1 MPSDTS
7 PLSVAARPCAPVTDR
22 HFRRWPPAAGREEIS
37 RICRLVRQLT
47 AEMVQLTGERLAGP
61 RLSGHR
67 DRRRSECHIR
77 QIAMYVCHV
86 QLGIA
91 MSDIGPC
98 FGRDRTTVGHACQ
111 VVEDRR
117 DEPAFDEFVA
127 MLERLAGS
135 IFNVM
140 RGVRDE

>member
-1 MPSDTS
+1 MPSDLS
-7 PLSVAARPCAPVTDR
+7 PLPVVPRPFRQAVDR
-22 HFRRWPPAAGREEIS
+22 DFRSWPPARAREDVS
-37 RICRLVRQLT
+37 RLCRLVRQLT
-47 AEMVQLTGERLAGP
+47 GEMM
-61 RLSGHR
+61 RLSGERTLERR

-77 QIAMYVCHV
+77 QISMYVCHV
-86 QLGIA
+86 QLGIP

-127 MLERLAGS
+127 MLERLTGS
-135 IFNVM
+135 IFDTL

>member
-1 MPSDTS
+1 MPSDIL
-7 PLSVAARPCAPVTDR
+7 PLPVQARPCVPVADR
-22 HFRRWPPAAGREEIS
+22 HFRRFPPAAGRDEVA
-37 RICRLVRQLT
+37 RICRLIRQLT
-47 AEMVQLTGERLAGP
+47 TEMVQLTGERLGA
-61 RLSGHR
+61 RR
-67 DRRRSECHIR
+67 DRRRSECHVR

-86 QLGIA
+86 QLGIP

-111 VVEDRR
+111 VIEDRR

-127 MLERLAGS
+127 ALERLAGS

-140 RGVRDE
+140 KGVRDE

>member
-1 MPSDTS
+1 MPSDIS
-7 PLSVAARPCAPVTDR
+7 SLPPPARPCLEVADR
-22 HFRRWPPAAGREEIS
+22 RLRSWSPAAGRDEIS
-37 RICRLVRQLT
+37 SICRLVRQLT
-47 AEMVQLTGERLAGP
+47 GEMVKLTGDRLAA
-61 RLSGHR
+61 RR

-86 QLGIA
+86 QLGIP

-127 MLERLAGS
+127 TLERLAGS
-135 IFNVM
+135 ICNVM

>member
-1 MPSDTS
+1 MPSDIL
-7 PLSVAARPCAPVTDR
+7 PLPVTARPCVPVADR
-22 HFRRWPPAAGREEIS
+22 HFRRFPPAAGREEIS

-47 AEMVQLTGERLAGP
+47 AEMLLLTGERPAV
-61 RLSGHR
+61 RR

-86 QLGIA
+86 QLGIP

-127 MLERLAGS
+127 ALERLAGS
-135 IFNVM
+135 IFNVVK
-140 RGVRDE
+140 GVRDE

>member
-1 MPSDTS
+1 MQ
-7 PLSVAARPCAPVTDR
+7 VADSN
-22 HFRRWPPAAGREEIS
+22 FRRFPPAAGRDEIS
-37 RICRLVRQLT
+37 RICRLVRQL
-47 AEMVQLTGERLAGP
+47 AGEMVQLTGDRVAA
-61 RLSGHR
+61 RR
-67 DRRRSECHIR
+67 DRRRTECHIR

-86 QLGIA
+86 QLGIP

-127 MLERLAGS
+127 TLERLSGS

-140 RGVRDE
+140 KGVRDE

>member
-1 MPSDTS
+1 MPSDTL
-7 PLSVAARPCAPVTDR
+7 PLSVPARPCAPVADR
-22 HFRRWPPAAGREEIS
+22 HFRRWPPAVGREEIS

-47 AEMVQLTGERLAGP
+47 TEMLQLTGDRLAGP
-61 RLSGHR
+61 RWSGHR

-140 RGVRDE
+140 KGVRDE

>member
-1 MPSDTS
+1 MPPDISS
-7 PLSVAARPCAPVTDR
+7 LPAPSRPCLQVADSN
-22 HFRRWPPAAGREEIS
+22 FRRFPPAAGRDEIS
-37 RICRLVRQLT
+37 RICRLVRQL
-47 AEMVQLTGERLAGP
+47 AGEMVQLTGDRVAA
-61 RLSGHR
+61 RR
-67 DRRRSECHIR
+67 DRRRTECHIR

-86 QLGIA
+86 QLGIP

-127 MLERLAGS
+127 TLERLSGS

-140 RGVRDE
+140 KGVRDE

>member
-1 MPSDTS
+1 
-7 PLSVAARPCAPVTDR
+7 
-22 HFRRWPPAAGREEIS
+22 
-37 RICRLVRQLT
+37 
-47 AEMVQLTGERLAGP
+47 
-61 RLSGHR
+61 
-67 DRRRSECHIR
+67 
-77 QIAMYVCHV
+77 
-86 QLGIA
+86 

-127 MLERLAGS
+127 ALERLTGS

-140 RGVRDE
+140 KGVRDE

>member
-1 MPSDTS
+1 MPSDTLL
-7 PLSVAARPCAPVTDR
+7 LSAAARPRMQAVNRPFR
-22 HFRRWPPAAGREEIS
+22 HWPSVAGREEIS
-37 RICRLVRQLT
+37 RLCRLVRQLT
-47 AEMVQLTGERLAGP
+47 GEMVQLTGDRSLV
-61 RLSGHR
+61 RR
-67 DRRRSECHIR
+67 DNRRTECHIR

-86 QLGIA
+86 ELGIP

-127 MLERLAGS
+127 ALERLTGS
-135 IFNVM
+135 IFNAM
-140 RGVRDE
+140 KGIRDE

>member
-1 MPSDTS
+1 MPSDTMF
-7 PLSVAARPCAPVTDR
+7 LSAAARPCLRVRDR
-22 HFRRWPPAAGREEIS
+22 PIRSWPSAGGRDDIS
-37 RICRLVRQLT
+37 RLCRLVRQLT
-47 AEMVQLTGERLAGP
+47 GEMVRLTGERTP
-61 RLSGHR
+61 VRR
-67 DRRRSECHIR
+67 DIRRMECHVR

-86 QLGIA
+86 QLGIP

-127 MLERLAGS
+127 TLERLTGS
-135 IFNVM
+135 IVNVM
-140 RGVRDE
+140 IGGRDD

>member
-1 MPSDTS
+1 MPSDIS
-7 PLSVAARPCAPVTDR
+7 SLPPPALPHPKAADR
-22 HFRRWPPAAGREEIS
+22 HLRNWSPAAGCDEIS

-47 AEMVQLTGERLAGP
+47 GEMVQLIGDRLAA
-61 RLSGHR
+61 RR

-77 QIAMYVCHV
+77 QIAIYVCHV
-86 QLGIA
+86 QLGIP
-91 MSDIGPC
+91 MSDIGVC

-127 MLERLAGS
+127 TLERLAGS
-135 IFNVM
+135 IFSVM
-140 RGVRDE
+140 RGGRDE

>member
-1 MPSDTS
+1 MPSDIS
-7 PLSVAARPCAPVTDR
+7 SLPAPFRPRVQVADSN
-22 HFRRWPPAAGREEIS
+22 FRRFPPAAGRDEIS
-37 RICRLVRQLT
+37 RICRLVRQL
-47 AEMVQLTGERLAGP
+47 AGEMVQLTGDRVAA
-61 RLSGHR
+61 RR
-67 DRRRSECHIR
+67 DRRRTECHIR

-86 QLGIA
+86 QLGIP

-127 MLERLAGS
+127 TLERLSGS

-140 RGVRDE
+140 KGVRDE

>member
-1 MPSDTS
+1 MPSDTLL
-7 PLSVAARPCAPVTDR
+7 LSAAARPRMPVADR
-22 HFRRWPPAAGREEIS
+22 PFRQRRPVAGREEVP
-37 RICRLVRQLT
+37 RLCRLVC
-47 AEMVQLTGERLAGP
+47 QLTGEMVRLTGD
-61 RLSGHR
+61 RLTARR
-67 DRRRSECHIR
+67 DSRRTECHIR

-86 QLGIA
+86 QLGMP
-91 MSDIGPC
+91 MSDIAPC

-127 MLERLAGS
+127 TLERLAGG
-135 IFNVM
+135 IFCAM

>member
-1 MPSDTS
+1 MPPDISS
-7 PLSVAARPCAPVTDR
+7 LPAPLRPCVQVADSN
-22 HFRRWPPAAGREEIS
+22 FRRFPPAAGRDEVS
-37 RICRLVRQLT
+37 RICRLVRQL
-47 AEMVQLTGERLAGP
+47 AGEMVQLTGDRVAA
-61 RLSGHR
+61 RR
-67 DRRRSECHIR
+67 DRRRTECHIR
-77 QIAMYVCHV
+77 QVAMYVCHV
-86 QLGIA
+86 QLGIP

-127 MLERLAGS
+127 TLERLSGS

-140 RGVRDE
+140 KGVRDE

>member
-1 MPSDTS
+1 VQ
-7 PLSVAARPCAPVTDR
+7 VADSN
-22 HFRRWPPAAGREEIS
+22 FRRFPPSAGRDEIS
-37 RICRLVRQLT
+37 RICRLVRQL
-47 AEMVQLTGERLAGP
+47 AGEMVQLTGDRVAA
-61 RLSGHR
+61 RR
-67 DRRRSECHIR
+67 DRRRTECHIR

-86 QLGIA
+86 QLGIP

-127 MLERLAGS
+127 TLERLSGS

-140 RGVRDE
+140 KGVRDE

>member
-1 MPSDTS
+1 MPPDIVSLPA
-7 PLSVAARPCAPVTDR
+7 PLRPCVQATGR
-22 HFRRWPPAAGREEIS
+22 NFRRFPPVAGRDEIS
-37 RICRLVRQLT
+37 QACQLVRQLT
-47 AEMVQLTGERLAGP
+47 GEMVQLTGDRLAA
-61 RLSGHR
+61 RR
-67 DRRRSECHIR
+67 DRRRRECHIR

-86 QLGIA
+86 QLGIP

-127 MLERLAGS
+127 VLERLTGS

-140 RGVRDE
+140 KGARDE

>member
-1 MPSDTS
+1 MPPDISS
-7 PLSVAARPCAPVTDR
+7 LPAPLRPCAQVDHR
-22 HFRRWPPAAGREEIS
+22 NFRRFPSVAGRDEIS
-37 RICRLVRQLT
+37 RMCRLVRQLT
-47 AEMVQLTGERLAGP
+47 GEMVQLTGDRLGA
-61 RLSGHR
+61 RR
-67 DRRRSECHIR
+67 DRRRTECHIR

-86 QLGIA
+86 QLGIP

-140 RGVRDE
+140 KGVRDE

>member
-1 MPSDTS
+1 MPSDIS
-7 PLSVAARPCAPVTDR
+7 SLPAPFRPCVQVADSN
-22 HFRRWPPAAGREEIS
+22 FRRFPPAAGREEIS
-37 RICRLVRQLT
+37 RICRLVRQL
-47 AEMVQLTGERLAGP
+47 AGEMVQLTGDRVAA
-61 RLSGHR
+61 RR
-67 DRRRSECHIR
+67 DRRRTECHIR

-86 QLGIA
+86 QLGIP

-127 MLERLAGS
+127 TLERLSGS

-140 RGVRDE
+140 KGVRDE

>member
-1 MPSDTS
+1 MPSDIS
-7 PLSVAARPCAPVTDR
+7 SLPALFRPCVQVADSN
-22 HFRRWPPAAGREEIS
+22 FRRFPPAAGRDEIS
-37 RICRLVRQLT
+37 RICRLVRQL
-47 AEMVQLTGERLAGP
+47 AGEMVQLTGDRVAA
-61 RLSGHR
+61 RR
-67 DRRRSECHIR
+67 DRRRTECHIR

-86 QLGIA
+86 QLGIP

-127 MLERLAGS
+127 TLERLSGS

-140 RGVRDE
+140 KGVRDE

>member
-1 MPSDTS
+1 MPSDS
-7 PLSVAARPCAPVTDR
+7 HILSAAARPC
-22 HFRRWPPAAGREEIS
+22 RRLGHPPFHPRPPAVGREEVT
-37 RICRLVRQLT
+37 RLCRLVRQLT
-47 AEMVQLTGERLAGP
+47 VEMVQLTGDRTLP
-61 RLSGHR
+61 RR
-67 DRRRSECHIR
+67 DMRRMDCHIR

-117 DEPAFDEFVA
+117 DEPAFDAFVA
-127 MLERLAGS
+127 TLERLAAG
-135 IFNVM
+135 ILNVL

>member
-7 PLSVAARPCAPVTDR
+7 LLSAAARPRMQVVHRPFS
-22 HFRRWPPAAGREEIS
+22 HWPPVAGREEVG
-37 RICRLVRQLT
+37 RLCRLCRLVRQLT
-47 AEMVQLTGERLAGP
+47 GEMVQLTGDRFAA
-61 RLSGHR
+61 RR
-67 DRRRSECHIR
+67 DRRRIECHIR

-86 QLGIA
+86 ALGIP

-111 VVEDRR
+111 VIEDRR

-127 MLERLAGS
+127 MLERLVVG
-135 IFNVM
+135 IFSVM
-140 RGVRDE
+140 KGVRDE

>member
-1 MPSDTS
+1 MPSDIS
-7 PLSVAARPCAPVTDR
+7 SLPAPSRPCVQVADSN
-22 HFRRWPPAAGREEIS
+22 FRRFPPAAGRDEIS
-37 RICRLVRQLT
+37 RICRLVRQL
-47 AEMVQLTGERLAGP
+47 AGEMVQLTGDRVAA
-61 RLSGHR
+61 RR
-67 DRRRSECHIR
+67 DRRRTECHIR

-86 QLGIA
+86 QLGIP

-127 MLERLAGS
+127 TLERLSGS

-140 RGVRDE
+140 KGVRDE

>member
-7 PLSVAARPCAPVTDR
+7 LLSAAARPRMQVVNRP
-22 HFRRWPPAAGREEIS
+22 FRQWPPVAGREDVA
-37 RICRLVRQLT
+37 RLCRLMRQLT
-47 AEMVQLTGERLAGP
+47 GEMVQLTGDRFAA
-61 RLSGHR
+61 RR
-67 DRRRSECHIR
+67 DRRRTECHVR

-86 QLGIA
+86 ELGIP

-127 MLERLAGS
+127 ALQRLAGG
-135 IFNVM
+135 IFNVVK
-140 RGVRDE
+140 GGRDE

>member
-1 MPSDTS
+1 VQ
-7 PLSVAARPCAPVTDR
+7 VADSN
-22 HFRRWPPAAGREEIS
+22 FRRFPPAAGRDEIS
-37 RICRLVRQLT
+37 RICRLVRQL
-47 AEMVQLTGERLAGP
+47 AGEMVQLTGDRVAA
-61 RLSGHR
+61 RR
-67 DRRRSECHIR
+67 DRRRTECHIR

-86 QLGIA
+86 QLGIP

-127 MLERLAGS
+127 TLERLSGS

-140 RGVRDE
+140 KGVRDE

>member
-1 MPSDTS
+1 MPSDTVF
-7 PLSVAARPCAPVTDR
+7 LSAAARPCVRVGDR
-22 HFRRWPPAAGREEIS
+22 PFRHWPSAAGRDEIP
-37 RICRLVRQLT
+37 RLCRLVRQLT
-47 AEMVQLTGERLAGP
+47 GEMVQLTGDRTLV
-61 RLSGHR
+61 RR
-67 DRRRSECHIR
+67 DIRRTECHIR

-86 QLGIA
+86 QLGIP

-127 MLERLAGS
+127 ALERLTGS

-140 RGVRDE
+140 KGGRDE